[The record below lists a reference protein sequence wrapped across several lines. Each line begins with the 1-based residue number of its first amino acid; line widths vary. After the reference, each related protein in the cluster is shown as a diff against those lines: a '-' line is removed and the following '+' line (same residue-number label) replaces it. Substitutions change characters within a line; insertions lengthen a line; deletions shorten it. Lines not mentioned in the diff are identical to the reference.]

1 MKKKTFKQKPFA
13 DSASVMSEDMPFVR
27 INKISPP
34 STALAER
41 LGHNRG
47 LKSYGKK
54 YIQFFCVGIIVG
66 VCATDMVLEKKEEF
80 ASWKK
85 ALI

>member
-47 LKSYGKK
+47 LKDAKK
-54 YIQFFCVGIIVG
+54 
-66 VCATDMVLEKKEEF
+66 
-80 ASWKK
+80 
-85 ALI
+85 